1 MEDDGKP
8 YIANSKR
15 AFRRHLTVRHGLDF
29 NSTTN
34 CMVVL
39 SPDELEAR
47 LAIIRRGQRHVTP
60 SGAEDSGPSSTV
72 GESSTRTMRVRLK
85 PPPGVEQP
93 IVVTSSEA
101 SALGVGETACSDLP
115 ASCKLPAMSEGVLR
129 GATARTELSTPSSGY
144 PPPLNFGRCDDFAPR
159 PVDYDSSPDSTCEL
173 NTGENSSID
182 WEAMD
187 NWGFSTEGDFT

>member
-1 MEDDGKP
+1 MLL
-8 YIANSKR
+8 
-15 AFRRHLTVRHGLDF
+15 RR
-29 NSTTN
+29 
-34 CMVVL
+34 VL
-39 SPDELEAR
+39 K
-47 LAIIRRGQRHVTP
+47 
-60 SGAEDSGPSSTV
+60 DSGPSPTV

-115 ASCKLPAMSEGVLR
+115 ASCKLPAMSEGVRR
-129 GATARTELSTPSSGY
+129 GATARTELSTPSSGH